1 MTQILHITS
10 RTQWEA
16 AQQAGVYR
24 GDTLDSEGFIHNST
38 PSQVIA
44 VANARFHGQPD
55 LVLLDIDTERVRPAI
70 RWEAADN
77 GQVYPHIY
85 GPLNVDAVRRVHPFP
100 PQPDG
105 SFVLPPTVDATNRN
119 GTSLEGE
126 GQNA

>member
-10 RTQWEA
+10 RSQWEA

-38 PSQVIA
+38 PSQVID
-44 VANARFHGQPD
+44 VANARFHGQSD
-55 LVLLDIDTERVRPAI
+55 LVLLDIDTERVRPVI

-85 GPLNVDAVRRVHPFP
+85 GPLNTDAVRRVHPLP

-105 SFVLPPTVDATNRN
+105 SFVMPPTVEPTDHNR
-119 GTSLEGE
+119 TSLEGE

>member
-1 MTQILHITS
+1 MTQILHIT
-10 RTQWEA
+10 RRAQWAA
-16 AQQAGVYR
+16 AQQAGFYR
-24 GDTLDSEGFIHNST
+24 GDTLDSEGFIHCST
-38 PSQVIA
+38 PAQVIA

-55 LVLLDIDTERVRPAI
+55 QVGLDIDTEQVAPAI

-85 GPLNVDAVRRVHPFP
+85 GRLNVDAVRRVHPFP

-105 SFVLPPTVDATNRN
+105 SFILPPAVGATDHHR
-119 GTSLEGE
+119 TLLEGE